1 MTEDWGSHFYSI
13 NKYSIYENHT
23 ISKSNVPDIFKINL
37 QVIFILL
44 IIHVVKQLGAL
55 VSALLLK

>member
-1 MTEDWGSHFYSI
+1 M
-13 NKYSIYENHT
+13 

-44 IIHVVKQLGAL
+44 IIHVIKQSGGLWL
-55 VSALLLK
+55 VPLC